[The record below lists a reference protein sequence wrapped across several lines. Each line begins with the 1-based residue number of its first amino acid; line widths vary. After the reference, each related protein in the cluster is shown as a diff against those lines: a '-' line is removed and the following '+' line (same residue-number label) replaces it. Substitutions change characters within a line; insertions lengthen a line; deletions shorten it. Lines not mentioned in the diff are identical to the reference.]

1 MQYTHLH
8 IAEEA
13 ASQKPVNPNIIH
25 DGQEGVVVHITLQP
39 GAHLKTH
46 TTPVHVVF
54 YVLSGS
60 IQIDIGSESGVFSAD
75 TVVESPKDI
84 PHALTNTSTEEP
96 ARILVMKMPK
106 P

>member
-1 MQYTHLH
+1 MTYKQLH
-8 IAEEA
+8 ITEEA

-39 GAHLKTH
+39 GGHLKTH

-54 YVLSGS
+54 YVLEGS
-60 IQIDIGSESGVFSAD
+60 IQIDIGSESEVFTAD

-84 PHALTNTSTEEP
+84 PHALTNTSDKEP
-96 ARILVMKMPK
+96 ARILVMKIPK